1 VSPSGAD
8 PVAPKARYEELLK
21 RLHWALLPRTY
32 LEIGVH
38 SGASIQ
44 FTTAATSVLAV
55 DPEPQVTYELPSR
68 VQLFAATSDDF
79 FADHDPSALLDGR
92 TIDLAFIDGMHLFE
106 FALRDFINTER
117 SMNPDGVVLI
127 DDCYPSHPEEA
138 ARDRSTPR
146 WTGDVWKV
154 VVCLRALRPDL
165 DVRVIDVA
173 PAGVAIVT
181 GLDPSSTILADA
193 YDELVAT
200 YVDMDYDAIDGRE
213 HEQLNIQPFE
223 WAAIEQTLDHLPLGP
238 SSAKLQAQRWLA
250 LVRLDAKRWLPRPVA
265 TALGR
270 LRAR

>member
-1 VSPSGAD
+1 MPYA
-8 PVAPKARYEELLK
+8 
-21 RLHWALLPRTY
+21 
-32 LEIGVH
+32 
-38 SGASIQ
+38 
-44 FTTAATSVLAV
+44 
-55 DPEPQVTYELPSR
+55 
-68 VQLFAATSDDF
+68 
-79 FADHDPSALLDGR
+79 
-92 TIDLAFIDGMHLFE
+92 
-106 FALRDFINTER
+106 
-117 SMNPDGVVLI
+117 
-127 DDCYPSHPEEA
+127 
-138 ARDRSTPR
+138 
-146 WTGDVWKV
+146 
-154 VVCLRALRPDL
+154 PDL

-223 WAAIEQTLDHLPLGP
+223 WAAIEQTLGHLPLGP